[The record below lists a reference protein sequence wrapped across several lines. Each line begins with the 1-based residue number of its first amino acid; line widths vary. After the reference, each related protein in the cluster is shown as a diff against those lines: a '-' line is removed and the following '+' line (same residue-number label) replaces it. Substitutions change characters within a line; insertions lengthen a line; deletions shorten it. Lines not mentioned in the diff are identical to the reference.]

1 MNLHN
6 FNKLAK
12 GGRYPLCYL
21 QNNLFFDIIKNII
34 NENNSKRIQSKTG
47 ANK

>member
-1 MNLHN
+1 MNLQN
-6 FNKLAK
+6 LNKLAR

-21 QNNLFFDIIKNII
+21 QNNLFFEIIKNRID
-34 NENNSKRIQSKTG
+34 ENNSKRIQSKIK